1 MNLNLKRE
9 ERYVEIPGLE
19 ISRVDVITIGN
30 LKQVTCLSRVVTEI
44 TRLQDYFGFKT
55 CKFNN
60 EPYVILKA
68 VTNSIPLHGTNE
80 NELIEVE
87 LIPYDQFIKIPIKNK
102 ELIQFG
108 IKGKP
113 EPKIYV
119 PNPTDEA
126 LQAALKEVELLKAK
140 IAATETKEKEAEKE
154 TKTVKRGKT
163 VAEKIETTDKTDDSN

>member
-9 ERYVEIPGLE
+9 EKFVEIPGLE
-19 ISRVDVITIGN
+19 IARVDVITIGN
-30 LKQVTCLSRVVTEI
+30 LKQVTCLSRVVSEV
-44 TRLQDYFGFKT
+44 TRLKDYFGFKT

-60 EPYVILKA
+60 EPYVILKS

-80 NELIEVE
+80 NELVEVQ

-102 ELIQFG
+102 ELIQLG

-126 LQAALKEVELLKAK
+126 LQKALKEAETLKAK
-140 IAATETKEKEAEKE
+140 IAAMEAKEKE
-154 TKTVKRGKT
+154 TKTTKKGKT
-163 VAEKIETTDKTDDSN
+163 VAEKVDTTDKTDDSN